1 MALEGTFNDFGLAD
15 IFQLIGLQ
23 KKTGV
28 LTVRGG
34 GGGLVSVSFEK
45 GTVVFAD
52 EFQRTEAERL
62 GNVLLRTRLLSQEQ
76 LDRAIDVQKSTS
88 QRLGHILIGQQLI
101 SQQAL
106 AEALQLQVKETV
118 YRLFR
123 WQEGS
128 YHFSPEPVT
137 FDREIYTPIPAE
149 FVLMEGTRMI
159 DEWPIIEKKIPDF
172 GVIFE
177 RSTGAVSAP
186 PAVSKPAKIGI
197 DDLMDFDDAEPD
209 APAATSFE
217 RGGEALGPREN
228 SIMALIDGART
239 VQDLIDLGHL
249 GEFETCKV
257 LYGLLTLN
265 LIRRREAGAPA
276 PVAPGPADPAA
287 PPRRLPG
294 GARQYGV
301 LALAIALVL
310 AAFLFNPWGIVAQGF
325 RRGQGRRESAVLVDA
340 VRLRRVR
347 LALEVYF
354 LEKQSYPPALEKLAE
369 SGLLRPRELRSAGGA
384 IFAYHGGEREYRLE
398 REAKR

>member
-1 MALEGTFNDFGLAD
+1 MALEGTFKDFGLAD

-28 LTVRGG
+28 LTVRGEG
-34 GGGLVSVSFEK
+34 GRLVTVSFEK
-45 GTVVFAD
+45 GMVVFAD

-62 GNVLLRTRLLSQEQ
+62 GNVLLRTRLLSKEQ
-76 LDRAIDVQKSTS
+76 LERAMAVQKSTS
-88 QRLGHILIGQQLI
+88 QRLGHVLIGQQLI

-106 AEALQLQVKETV
+106 SDALQLQVKETV

-137 FDREIYTPIPAE
+137 FDREIYVPIPAE

-159 DEWPIIEKKIPDF
+159 DEWPVLEKKIANF
-172 GVIFE
+172 QVVFE
-177 RSTGAVSAP
+177 LIAKAAP
-186 PAVSKPAKIGI
+186 VRPAASKPGSIGI
-197 DDLMDFDDAEPD
+197 EDLMDFDEEGAG

-217 RGGEALGPREN
+217 RGGEALGPREK
-228 SIMALIDGART
+228 SILALIDGTRT

-257 LYGLLTLN
+257 LYGLLSLN
-265 LIRRREAGAPA
+265 LIRVRETAAA
-276 PVAPGPADPAA
+276 PVRAVPAA
-287 PPRRLPG
+287 APRRLPG
-294 GARQYGV
+294 GVREYAAV
-301 LALAIALVL
+301 AVAAFLVL
-310 AAFLFNPWGIVAQGF
+310 VAFLFNPWGIVAQGY
-325 RRGQGRRESAVLVDA
+325 RQGQGRRETAVLVDA
-340 VRLRRVR
+340 VRMRRIR

-354 LEKQSYPPALEKLAE
+354 LEKQAYPPTLEKLAE
-369 SGLLRPRELRSAGGA
+369 SGLMHPGELRGVGGA
-384 IFAYHGGEREYRLE
+384 SFLYHVGGREYRLE

>member
-1 MALEGTFNDFGLAD
+1 MALEGTFKDFGLAD

-28 LTVRGG
+28 LTVRGEG
-34 GGGLVSVSFEK
+34 GRLVTVSFEK
-45 GTVVFAD
+45 GAVVFAD

-62 GNVLLRTRLLSQEQ
+62 GNVLLRTRLLSNEQ
-76 LDRAIDVQKSTS
+76 LDQAMAVQKSTS
-88 QRLGHILIGQQLI
+88 QRLGHVLVGQQLI
-101 SQQAL
+101 TQQAL
-106 AEALQLQVKETV
+106 TQALQLQVKESV

-137 FDREIYTPIPAE
+137 FDREIYAPIPAE

-159 DEWPIIEKKIPDF
+159 DEWPILEKKIPSF
-172 GVIFE
+172 QVIFE
-177 RSTGAVSAP
+177 RIAAAVP
-186 PAVSKPAKIGI
+186 PRRAASRPVKVGI
-197 DDLMDFDDAEPD
+197 EDLMDFEGGESG

-228 SIMALIDGART
+228 AILGLIDGARV

-257 LYGLLTLN
+257 LYGLLSLN
-265 LIRRREAGAPA
+265 LIRVRETGAPA
-276 PVAPGPADPAA
+276 PAVPAA
-287 PPRRLPG
+287 AARH
-294 GARQYGV
+294 GARGLRGAREYAV
-301 LALAIALVL
+301 VALAALLVL
-310 AAFLFNPWGIVAQGF
+310 VAFLFNPWGIVAQGF

-347 LALEVYF
+347 LALEVFY
-354 LEKQSYPPALEKLAE
+354 LEKQAYPPALEKLAE
-369 SGLLRPRELRSAGGA
+369 SGLLQRGELRGRRGA
-384 IFAYHGGEREYRLE
+384 SFVYRGGEREYRLE
-398 REAKR
+398 REGQQ

>member
-1 MALEGTFNDFGLAD
+1 MALEGTFKDFGLAD

-28 LTVRGG
+28 LTVRGEG
-34 GGGLVSVSFEK
+34 GRLVTVSFEK
-45 GTVVFAD
+45 GMVVFAD

-76 LDRAIDVQKSTS
+76 LDRAMELQKSTS

-101 SQQAL
+101 PQQAL
-106 AEALQLQVKETV
+106 SQALQLQVKETV

-159 DEWPIIEKKIPDF
+159 DEWPILEKKIPNF
-172 GVIFE
+172 QVVFE
-177 RSTGAVSAP
+177 RTAGAAP
-186 PAVSKPAKIGI
+186 ARPGASRPAKIGI
-197 DDLMDFDDAEPD
+197 EDLMDFEGGEPG
-209 APAATSFE
+209 AAAATSFE

-228 SIMALIDGART
+228 SILALIDGTRM
-239 VQDLIDLGHL
+239 VQDLIDLSHF
-249 GEFETCKV
+249 GEFDTCKI
-257 LYGLLTLN
+257 LYGLLSLN
-265 LIRRREAGAPA
+265 LIRARETAAPA
-276 PVAPGPADPAA
+276 AAAA
-287 PPRRLPG
+287 PAVPRRGVPG
-294 GARQYGV
+294 GMREYAAFG
-301 LALAIALVL
+301 LAAVLVL
-310 AAFLFNPWGIVAQGF
+310 VAFLFNPWGIVSQGF
-325 RRGQGRRESAVLVDA
+325 RRGQGQRESAVLVDA

-354 LEKQSYPPALEKLAE
+354 LEKQAYPPALGKLAE
-369 SGLLRPRELRSAGGA
+369 SGLLPAGELHGVGGA
-384 IFAYHGGEREYRLE
+384 SFVYHGGEREYRLD
-398 REAKR
+398 REARR